1 MDSSAMSSESI
12 ITTEY
17 AEFIKTLKTDIQR
30 SQIKAA
36 LAVNRELVLL
46 YWRIGNGILA
56 RQKEFG
62 WGAKVVEQISL
73 DLRIEF
79 PAMKGFSPRNLK
91 YMRVFA
97 ETYADEQIV
106 QQLVAQIPW
115 GHNVRILDKVKNPD
129 EREFY
134 INKTIENGWSRNVLE
149 IQIETG
155 LYLRQGKAITNFKLT
170 LPKPQS
176 DLAQQLLKSPYNFD
190 FLGLS
195 DEAHERD
202 IEAAMM
208 RHIRDYLLELGV
220 GFAFV
225 GSQYRLD
232 VGGEEFFV
240 DQLFYH
246 LKLRCYFVMEL
257 KAGKFKPEYLGK
269 LNFYLSAID
278 DLLREDGDN
287 LSVGLI
293 LCRGENETVVEYA
306 LRDMSKPIGIS
317 SYELTKILPENLRGN
332 LPTIAEIEAELRSMK
347 VRK

>member
-1 MDSSAMSSESI
+1 MSSESI
-12 ITTEY
+12 ITAEY
-17 AEFIKTLKTDIQR
+17 ADFIFKLKADIGR
-30 SQIKAA
+30 SQVKAA

-56 RQKEFG
+56 KQKELG

-73 DLRIEF
+73 DLRLEF
-79 PAMKGFSPRNLK
+79 PAMKGFSRTNLL
-91 YMRVFA
+91 YMRLFA
-97 ETYADEQIV
+97 DAYPDEAIV
-106 QQLVAQIPW
+106 QQAVGRIPW
-115 GHNVRILDKVKNPD
+115 GHIVRILDKVKDPV
-129 EREFY
+129 ERNFY
-134 INKTIENGWSRNVLE
+134 ITKTIENGWSRNVLE

-155 LYLRQGKAITNFKLT
+155 LYLRQGKAITNFDLT

-202 IEAAMM
+202 IEQAMM
-208 RHIRDYLLELGV
+208 RHIRDYLLELGS

-246 LKLRCYFVMEL
+246 LKLRCYFVLEL
-257 KAGKFKPEYLGK
+257 KGGKFKPEYLGK

-293 LCRGENETVVEYA
+293 LCRGENQTVVEYA
-306 LRDMSKPIGIS
+306 LRDLSKPIGIS

-332 LPTIAEIEAELRSMK
+332 LPTIEEIEAELRSVK
-347 VRK
+347 IRE

>member
-1 MDSSAMSSESI
+1 MNSESI
-12 ITTEY
+12 ITNEY
-17 AEFIKTLKTDIQR
+17 AEFIETLKADIQKA
-30 SQIKAA
+30 QIKAA

-56 RQKEFG
+56 KQKELG
-62 WGAKVVEQISL
+62 WGAKVVEQISR
-73 DLRIEF
+73 DLKLAF
-79 PAMKGFSPRNLK
+79 PSMKGFSPRNLK
-91 YMRVFA
+91 YMRSFA
-97 ETYADEQIV
+97 ENYSDEPIV

-115 GHNVRILDKVKNPD
+115 GHIVRILDKVKD
-129 EREFY
+129 ETEREFY
-134 INKTIENGWSRNVLE
+134 IRKTIENGWSRNILE

-155 LYLRQGKAITNFKLT
+155 LYLRQGKAVTNFELTMPKL
-170 LPKPQS
+170 QS
-176 DLAQQLLKSPYNFD
+176 DLANELLKSPYNFD
-190 FLGLS
+190 FLGLG

-225 GSQYRLD
+225 GSQYRLE
-232 VGGEEFFV
+232 VGGEEFFI

-246 LKLRCYFVMEL
+246 LKLRSFVVLEL

-278 DLLREDGDN
+278 DLLREETDKP
-287 LSVGLI
+287 SVGLI
-293 LCRGENETVVEYA
+293 LCRGENSTVVEYA

-317 SYELTKILPENLRGN
+317 SYELTRVLPENLRGN
-332 LPTIAEIEAELRSMK
+332 LPTIEEIEAELKSL
-347 VRK
+347 

>member
-1 MDSSAMSSESI
+1 MRLESI
-12 ITTEY
+12 ITNEY
-17 AEFIKTLKTDIQR
+17 AEFISKLKADIGR
-30 SQIKAA
+30 TQIKAA

-56 RQKEFG
+56 KQKELG

-73 DLRIEF
+73 DLRLEF
-79 PAMKGFSPRNLK
+79 PAMKGFSRTNLL
-91 YMRVFA
+91 YMRSFA
-97 ETYADEQIV
+97 ENHPDYEFV
-106 QQLVAQIPW
+106 QQVAGQIPW
-115 GHNVRILDKVKNPD
+115 FHNCVILDKVKNPV

-134 INKTIENGWSRNVLE
+134 IQKTIENGWSRNVLE

-155 LYLRQGKAITNFKLT
+155 LYLRQGKAITNFELT

-190 FLGLS
+190 FLGLT

-202 IEAAMM
+202 IEQAMM
-208 RHIRDYLLELGV
+208 RHVREYLLELGV

-246 LKLRCYFVMEL
+246 LKLRCYFVLEL

-278 DLLREDGDN
+278 DLLRESGDN

-293 LCRGENETVVEYA
+293 LCRGENKTVAEYA
-306 LRDMSKPIGIS
+306 LRDMAKPIGIS
-317 SYELTKILPENLRGN
+317 SFELTKILPENLRGN
-332 LPTIAEIEAELRSMK
+332 LPSIEEIEAELRSVK
-347 VRK
+347 IRE

>member
-1 MDSSAMSSESI
+1 MSSESI

-17 AEFIKTLKTDIQR
+17 AEFIETLKTDIQR

-56 RQKEFG
+56 KQKELG
-62 WGAKVVEQISL
+62 WGAKVVEQISR
-73 DLRIEF
+73 DLRLAF
-79 PAMKGFSPRNLK
+79 PAMKGFSRTNLL
-91 YMRVFA
+91 YMRLFA
-97 ETYADEQIV
+97 ENYPDDQIV
-106 QQLVAQIPW
+106 QQLVGQIPW
-115 GHNVRILDKVKNPD
+115 GHIVRILDKVKD
-129 EREFY
+129 QAEREFY
-134 INKTIENGWSRNVLE
+134 IRKTIENGWSRNVLE

-155 LYLRQGKAITNFKLT
+155 LYLRQGKAVTNFELTMPKL
-170 LPKPQS
+170 QS

-190 FLGLS
+190 FLGLT

-202 IEAAMM
+202 IEQAMM
-208 RHIRDYLLELGV
+208 RHIRAFLLELGV

-225 GSQYRLD
+225 GSQYRLEG
-232 VGGEEFFV
+232 GGEEFFI

-246 LKLRCYFVMEL
+246 LKLRCYFVLEL

-278 DLLREDGDN
+278 DLLREEADKP
-287 LSVGLI
+287 SVGMI
-293 LCRGENETVVEYA
+293 LCRGENNTVVEYA

-317 SYELTKILPENLRGN
+317 SYELTRILPENLRGN
-332 LPTIAEIEAELRSMK
+332 LPTIEEIEAEVKKL
-347 VRK
+347 

>member
-1 MDSSAMSSESI
+1 MSSESI
-12 ITTEY
+12 ITEEY
-17 AEFIKTLKTDIQR
+17 AEFISKLKADIGR
-30 SQIKAA
+30 TQIKAA

-56 RQKEFG
+56 KQKELR

-73 DLRIEF
+73 DLRLEF
-79 PAMKGFSPRNLK
+79 PAMKGFSRTNLL
-91 YMRVFA
+91 YMRSFA
-97 ETYADEQIV
+97 ENHPDYEFV
-106 QQLVAQIPW
+106 QQVAGQIPW
-115 GHNVRILDKVKNPD
+115 FHNCVILDKVKDPI

-134 INKTIENGWSRNVLE
+134 ITKTIENGWSRNVLE

-155 LYLRQGKAITNFKLT
+155 LYLRQGKAITNFELT

-190 FLGLS
+190 FLGLT

-202 IEAAMM
+202 IEQAMM
-208 RHIRDYLLELGV
+208 RHVREYLLELGV

-225 GSQYRLD
+225 GSQYRLE
-232 VGGEEFFV
+232 VGGEEFFI

-246 LKLRCYFVMEL
+246 LKLRCYFVLEL

-293 LCRGENETVVEYA
+293 LCRAENRTVAEYA
-306 LRDMSKPIGIS
+306 LRDLAKPIGIS
-317 SYELTKILPENLRGN
+317 NYELTKILPENLRGN
-332 LPTIAEIEAELRSMK
+332 LPTIEEIGAELRTVK
-347 VRK
+347 IHE

>member
-1 MDSSAMSSESI
+1 MGSDSI

-17 AEFIKTLKTDIQR
+17 AEFIATLKADIGRTQF
-30 SQIKAA
+30 KAA
-36 LAVNRELVLL
+36 LSVNRELVLL

-56 RQKEFG
+56 KQKELG

-73 DLRIEF
+73 DLRMEF

-91 YMRVFA
+91 YMRAFA
-97 ETYADEQIV
+97 ETYPDNQFV
-106 QQLVAQIPW
+106 QQAAAQIPW
-115 GHNVRILDKVKNPD
+115 FHNCVILDKIKD
-129 EREFY
+129 QTEREFY
-134 INKTIENGWSRNVLE
+134 IAKTIENGWSRNVLE

-155 LYLRQGKAITNFKLT
+155 LYLRQGKAITNFDLT

-232 VGGEEFFV
+232 VEGEEFFI

-246 LKLRCYFVMEL
+246 LKLRCYFVLEL

-278 DLLREDGDN
+278 DLLREEGDN

-293 LCRGENETVVEYA
+293 LCREENQTVVEYA

-317 SYELTKILPENLRGN
+317 SYELTKILPDNLRGN
-332 LPTIAEIEAELRSMK
+332 LPTIEEIEAELKSVKIRE
-347 VRK
+347 